1 MVRVLVVGHA
11 PLPIENAQRNY
22 APGNRTWQFIA
33 PLLAGGH
40 DVCLI
45 AFRLPNAYPDN
56 QPDQHTQPQDHF
68 HYHNLAAER
77 MADTEYLRQ
86 IMRDFAPDCVL
97 GVTTLAS
104 SIAARLNPAVPLWA
118 DLYGSIMAEAQ
129 MKASVFADNHYL
141 HYFYALE
148 HDNLYRADKFSTVSE
163 TQRLALIG
171 ELGLAGRLN
180 NWTTGYEFIHTIPA
194 GGDAT
199 PFQHDNKVIR
209 GVLAGE
215 DDFVVLYS
223 GGYNTWTDGAT
234 LFAGLEQAMAQN
246 EKLVFVS
253 TGGAIEGHDE
263 YTYAAFCDLIA
274 ASAYRERFHLC
285 GWVDYDVL
293 HNYYLESDVA
303 ILADKLCYEA
313 ELGSRTRILDWL
325 RAGLP
330 AVVNPLAEICQH
342 IVEHGAGF
350 AYPTGDSAAL
360 SQLLLELINQPKR
373 IANAK
378 SCARHIIENDYVA
391 QHTVRPFLDWLQN
404 IQFAPDSGKPYPHL
418 LPIDSQQR
426 ILAEPYLQS
435 WYVVL
440 QPVWSKLLYT
450 LMKTPLR
457 LFVPLLRKV
466 SQAMKQA
473 SRKSLD

>member
-1 MVRVLVVGHA
+1 MKRVLVVGHA

-33 PLLAGGH
+33 PLLAVGH

-56 QPDQHTQPQDHF
+56 QPDQYTQPREHF

-77 MADTEYLRQ
+77 MSDMDYLSQ
-86 IMRDFAPDCVL
+86 IMRDYAPDCVL
-97 GVTTLAS
+97 GVTTLAA

-129 MKASVFADNHYL
+129 MKAAVFADNHYL

-148 HDNLYRADKFSTVSE
+148 HDSLYRADKFSTVSAA
-163 TQRLALIG
+163 QRLALIG

-180 NWTTGYEFIHTIPA
+180 NWTTGYEFVHAITA

-199 PFQHDNKVIR
+199 PYQHDKKVIR
-209 GVLAGE
+209 GILAGE
-215 DDFVVLYS
+215 DAFVVLYS
-223 GGYNTWTDGAT
+223 GGYNTWTDVVT
-234 LFAGLEQAMAQN
+234 LFAGVEQAMAQHS
-246 EKLVFVS
+246 KLVFVS
-253 TGGAIEGHDE
+253 TGGQIEGHDE
-263 YTYAAFCDLIA
+263 QTYRAFCDLIA

-285 GWVDYDVL
+285 GWVDYAVL

-303 ILADKLCYEA
+303 LIADKMCYEA

-330 AVVNPLAEICQH
+330 AVVNPLAVICQH
-342 IVEHGAGF
+342 IVEQGAGF

-360 SQLLLELINQPKR
+360 SQRLLELSNQPEYIAAAR
-373 IANAK
+373 IQ
-378 SCARHIIENDYVA
+378 ARCIVENEYAA
-391 QHTVRPFLDWLQN
+391 QHTVRPFLEWLQH
-404 IQFAPDSGKPYPHL
+404 IEFAPDYGKPYPHL
-418 LPIDSQQR
+418 LPLDSQQR

-435 WYVVL
+435 WYAVL

-457 LFVPLLRKV
+457 FFVPLLRKV
-466 SQAMKQA
+466 SQTVKRRSENQI
-473 SRKSLD
+473 